1 MEQPLINV
9 DGMYYRQAAKSKMEA
24 IELQNAFKQDALL
37 IEVQKAYMQLQV
49 ANEAVKVLEKANAT
63 AQETKKVVTSFYEQQ
78 IIQESDLLLVEI
90 RVNEI
95 ENQLAQAKSAVKNT
109 SDFIH
114 YLMGTGSDNIIE
126 PADELEATVVL
137 ALANTSVDALKN
149 RSDIKAMELLTNAY
163 KKMSSASKMAF
174 VPRLNAFGNYEL
186 FDDQVFGTNANS
198 YFVGAQLKWDLFQGG
213 KNVGKWQKNAAQYQQ
228 SKLEY
233 EQYLAKSQVEIN
245 QMNRSLI
252 DAQNQME
259 LAKKSMEQA
268 EEVLRIKTNRFNQ
281 GLEKTSD
288 LLMSETQ
295 FAEKQ
300 LAYYQSI
307 FQYLSLIHI

>member
-1 MEQPLINV
+1 N
-9 DGMYYRQAAKSKMEA
+9 
-24 IELQNAFKQDALL
+24 
-37 IEVQKAYMQLQV
+37 
-49 ANEAVKVLEKANAT
+49 
-63 AQETKKVVTSFYEQQ
+63 
-78 IIQESDLLLVEI
+78 
-90 RVNEI
+90 
-95 ENQLAQAKSAVKNT
+95 
-109 SDFIH
+109 
-114 YLMGTGSDNIIE
+114 
-126 PADELEATVVL
+126 
-137 ALANTSVDALKN
+137 
-149 RSDIKAMELLTNAY
+149 
-163 KKMSSASKMAF
+163 ASKMAF

-186 FDDQVFGTNANS
+186 FDDQVFGSNANS

-213 KNVGKWQKNAAQYQQ
+213 KNAGKWQKTAAQYQQ
-228 SKLEY
+228 SKFEY

-288 LLMSETQ
+288 LLLAETQ

-307 FQYLSLIHI
+307 FQYNLMQAYLKFLTK